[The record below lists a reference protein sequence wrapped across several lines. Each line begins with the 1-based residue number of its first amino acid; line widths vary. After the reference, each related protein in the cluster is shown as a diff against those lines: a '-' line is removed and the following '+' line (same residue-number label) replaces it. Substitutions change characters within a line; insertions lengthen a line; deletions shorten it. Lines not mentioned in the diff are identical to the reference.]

1 MKRFFLVSLFLI
13 GVFGAQASKVELADV
28 AKNPA
33 KHVGKSIE
41 FKGTVL
47 SVCPKSD
54 KRLFVSP
61 ASDRS
66 VRMAVVLK
74 SGSAASFRGKEVTVK
89 GVLKKVAYVAPKPCG
104 RCDGKDC
111 AKSVSEGSTASYYVE
126 AASVK

>member
-13 GVFGAQASKVELADV
+13 GVFGAQAAKVELADV

-33 KHVGKSIE
+33 KHAGKSIE

-61 ASDRS
+61 ANDRS

-89 GVLKKVAYVAPKPCG
+89 GVLKKVPFVAPKPCG
-104 RCDGKDC
+104 RCDGADC
-111 AKSVSEGSTASYYVE
+111 AKSVSEGSTASYYLE
-126 AASVK
+126 AVSVK

>member
-13 GVFGAQASKVELADV
+13 GVFVAQAGKVVLADV

-54 KRLFVSP
+54 KRIFVSP
-61 ASDRS
+61 ANDRS

-74 SGSAASFRGKEVTVK
+74 SGSAASFRGKVVTVK
-89 GVLKKVAYVAPKPCG
+89 GKLKKVAFVDPKPCG
-104 RCDGKDC
+104 RCDGQDC
-111 AKSVSEGSTASYYVE
+111 AKSVSEESAASYYVE
-126 AASVK
+126 ASSVK